1 MATIAVSAT
10 RVQKGDLGAGTRT
23 GAAPIRGLLEDRP
36 DDRLLVR
43 RAVDRTDFVRNARPA
58 RAIRIGTPE
67 IRKRWDALKTRQG
80 RVEDHGPPL
89 FQAERRGSE
98 RPGRA

>member
-1 MATIAVSAT
+1 
-10 RVQKGDLGAGTRT
+10 
-23 GAAPIRGLLEDRP
+23 
-36 DDRLLVR
+36 
-43 RAVDRTDFVRNARPA
+43 
-58 RAIRIGTPE
+58 
-67 IRKRWDALKTRQG
+67 LKTRQG